1 MYDTETNRGTSR
13 YKCGTGMLSVR
24 INKAK
29 IFEERRTAERAVRGA
44 GIIPQ
49 IAIGVLQIIRH
60 TDRFFGSVI

>member
-1 MYDTETNRGTSR
+1 MMQKPIEAQADINA
-13 YKCGTGMLSVR
+13 GTGMLPVK
-24 INKAK
+24 INKAN